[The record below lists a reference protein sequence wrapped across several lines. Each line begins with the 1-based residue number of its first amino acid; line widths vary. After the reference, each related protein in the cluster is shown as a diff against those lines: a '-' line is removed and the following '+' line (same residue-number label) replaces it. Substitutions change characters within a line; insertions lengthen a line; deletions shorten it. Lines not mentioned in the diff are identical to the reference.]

1 MTWRSGYRRWFWALT
16 SLATAIAVL
25 LTWFGLDLHA
35 ARARVT
41 GHSEL
46 TKTRIGAVEYAQLG
60 SGPVVLVLHG
70 AAGGFDQGLEMT
82 APFATYGYRLIAPS
96 RAGYLRSTMP
106 STFSVDRQADA
117 YSDLLDHLGLRQA
130 VVVGISAGAWS
141 ALAFAARY
149 PDRCRALILIVPASP
164 LPPGVRNNGGIIA
177 AAMFRSDFA
186 AWLGIKVMDTMPGAL
201 SRMMLG
207 TNPDV
212 VAHASG
218 AERERLRLLL
228 QHLLPIGARWRG
240 AQFDLE
246 TAAHPP
252 ELDLKSIRSPVLA
265 ISAYDDVYGTERQ
278 ARRIIRGVADG
289 RVLVY
294 RTGGHSLVGRQEQ
307 VFVAVNRFLHA
318 TESDHRLP

>member
-1 MTWRSGYRRWFWALT
+1 MAGRSTQRAWFWTLT
-16 SLATAIAVL
+16 GLAMAIAVL

-41 GHSEL
+41 GHSQL
-46 TKTRIGAVEYAQLG
+46 TNTRIGAVEYAQLG
-60 SGPVVLVLHG
+60 SGPAVLVLHG

-82 APFATYGYRLIAPS
+82 APFTAYGYRLIAPS
-96 RAGYLRSTMP
+96 RAGYLRSTIP

-117 YSDLLDHLGLRQA
+117 YADLLDHLQLRQA
-130 VVVGISAGAWS
+130 VIVGISAGSWS
-141 ALAFAARY
+141 ATAFAARY

-164 LPPGVRNNGGIIA
+164 LPPGVSNNGGIIA

-186 AWLGIKVMDTMPGAL
+186 AWLGIKVMDNMPGTL

-207 TNPDV
+207 TNSNV
-212 VAHASG
+212 LAHASD
-218 AERERLRLLL
+218 AERERLHLLL
-228 QHLLPIGARWRG
+228 QHLLPMRARWPG
-240 AQFDLE
+240 MQFDLE

-252 ELDLKSIRSPVLA
+252 KLDLEAIRCPVLA
-265 ISAYDDVYGTERQ
+265 ISAYDDAFGTARQ
-278 ARRIIRGVADG
+278 ARRIVREISQG
-289 RVLVY
+289 RLLVF

-307 VFVAVNRFLHA
+307 VFAAVKQFLHA